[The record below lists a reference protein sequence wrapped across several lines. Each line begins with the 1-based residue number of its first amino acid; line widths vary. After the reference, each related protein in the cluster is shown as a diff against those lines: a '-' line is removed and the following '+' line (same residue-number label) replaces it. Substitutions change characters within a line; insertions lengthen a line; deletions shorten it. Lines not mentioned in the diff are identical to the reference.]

1 MRKIE
6 TETEKMADVRN
17 SREESEKGMNWPVG
31 GSFSKARG
39 QRRKPLRSLLSQR
52 DRFQERETC

>member
-17 SREESEKGMNWPVG
+17 SRKESEKGMNWPVG
-31 GSFSKARG
+31 GHLA
-39 QRRKPLRSLLSQR
+39 KPEGREGSL
-52 DRFQERETC
+52 